1 MPLDQTLL
9 QAAFAGSESA
19 DVQILSVRPLSGGA
33 SSDTYFVDAVQGDK
47 ALPLIVQRSASDTPL
62 EGAMTKRVQAKLQ
75 QKARAAGLPVAEV
88 LLVFEPRHGL
98 GDGYAMDFIPGETLA
113 TKYLK
118 HADFEAARAKMA
130 VQAAQALAHLHKCP
144 LTHFADVP
152 LTAATPAGQ
161 LATLRQW
168 YLQFDTPIPAFD
180 LAFAWLAQ
188 HAPVPGVQSVV
199 HGDFRSGNF
208 IVQPD
213 AGLVAVLDWELAH
226 IGDPLEDLGW
236 MCVNSWRFGIW
247 QKPVGGF
254 AARDDFYA
262 AYEIAFGH
270 SIDRDALY
278 FWELFGTLR
287 WGMSCLQLVHQHL
300 SGAVVSVERAA
311 IGRRVSEVELDI
323 LYIMKHGSI

>member
-1 MPLDQTLL
+1 MSLDLQAL
-9 QAAFAGSESA
+9 QAACASSGLA
-19 DVQILSVRPLSGGA
+19 DIIVSSVRSLSGGA
-33 SSDTYFVDAVQGDK
+33 ASDTYYVAAIRDGHD
-47 ALPLIVQRSASDTPL
+47 LPLIVQRMASDTPMD
-62 EGAMTKRVQAKLQ
+62 GAMSKRAQARLQ

-88 LLVFEPRHGL
+88 LLVFEPHHGL
-98 GDGYAMDFIPGETLA
+98 GDGYMMDFIAGETLPP
-113 TKYLK
+113 KYLK
-118 HADFEAARAKMA
+118 APDFESARAKLGA
-130 VQAAQALAHLHKCP
+130 QTAQALAQLHKCP

-152 LTAATPAGQ
+152 LKSATPAEQ
-161 LATLRQW
+161 VATLFDWYRQ
-168 YLQFDTPIPAFD
+168 FKTDSPAFD
-180 LAFAWLAQ
+180 LAFAWLHHHVPQ
-188 HAPVPGVQSVV
+188 PVVPCVV

-208 IVQPD
+208 IVQPE

-236 MCVNSWRFGIW
+236 ICVNSWRFGVW

-254 AARDDFYA
+254 ALRDDFYA
-262 AYEIAFGH
+262 AYESAFGH
-270 SIDRDALY
+270 TIDRASLY

-323 LYIMKHGSI
+323 LYMMKHGTI